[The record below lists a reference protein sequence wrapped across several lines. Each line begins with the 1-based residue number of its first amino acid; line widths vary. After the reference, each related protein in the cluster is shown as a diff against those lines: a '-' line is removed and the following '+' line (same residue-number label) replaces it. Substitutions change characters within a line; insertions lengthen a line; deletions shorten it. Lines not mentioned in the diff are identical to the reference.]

1 MGFLSSVDRPAVGG
15 AVPFSVRQLRWNVE
29 DSNVDRPIRVD
40 IGGEPLPTVVIALV
54 ASRASELIAQ
64 EQVIEAGDNLH
75 TVGEGE
81 QKILSGVSHKKLV
94 CNGGKP
100 SLSFSASLDF
110 GRIADDSS
118 LVDGRPASGYQPKS
132 CIPYTM
138 CTLLNTRIT
147 HRFWSR

>member
-1 MGFLSSVDRPAVGG
+1 MGFLSSV
-15 AVPFSVRQLRWNVE
+15 VRQLRWNVE

-40 IGGEPLPTVVIALV
+40 IGGEPLPTIALVV

-110 GRIADDSS
+110 GRNADDSS

-132 CIPYTM
+132 CIRCVRY
-138 CTLLNTRIT
+138 
-147 HRFWSR
+147 